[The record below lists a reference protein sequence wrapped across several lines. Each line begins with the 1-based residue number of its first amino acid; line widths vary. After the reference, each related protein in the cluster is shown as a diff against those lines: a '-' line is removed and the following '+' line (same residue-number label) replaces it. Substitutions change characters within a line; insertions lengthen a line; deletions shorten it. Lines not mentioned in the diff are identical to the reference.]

1 MDMLTRV
8 TSFEIGYEWG
18 HPNPKPMFFY
28 FTQGAAASVVEIDV
42 LTGHHS
48 VLRADIKMD
57 IGR

>member
-1 MDMLTRV
+1 
-8 TSFEIGYEWG
+8 
-18 HPNPKPMFFY
+18 MFFY